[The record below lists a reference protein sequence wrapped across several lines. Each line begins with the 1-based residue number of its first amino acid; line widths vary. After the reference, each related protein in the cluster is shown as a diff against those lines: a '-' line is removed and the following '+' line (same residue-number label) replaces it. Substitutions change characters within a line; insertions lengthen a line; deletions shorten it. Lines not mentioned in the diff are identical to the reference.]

1 MVTVTLMVMV
11 TVIITSFIFSYF
23 IADKKVSC
31 WYGTYSK
38 MTWATMAALLKMRC
52 EHIKSGK
59 WFILPIFDE
68 FANNFCHLQDNL
80 PNGKSW
86 SKIEG
91 LTFQHQVGTDI
102 ARISLSEET
111 TNILY
116 AVMRMVNVKE
126 MKMISAMRII
136 MSVMVTAMVT
146 DKSIR
151 FSWPGDRNHP
161 RDWDPHHPLHLP
173 LCEDQ
178 EGMRRWKVLEVRCH
192 YQRVTWDICNFA
204 LVRQINVAKEKS
216 DPEKQSNSPA
226 WGFSNEKIPL

>member
-1 MVTVTLMVMV
+1 
-11 TVIITSFIFSYF
+11 
-23 IADKKVSC
+23 
-31 WYGTYSK
+31 
-38 MTWATMAALLKMRC
+38 
-52 EHIKSGK
+52 
-59 WFILPIFDE
+59 
-68 FANNFCHLQDNL
+68 
-80 PNGKSW
+80 
-86 SKIEG
+86 
-91 LTFQHQVGTDI
+91 
-102 ARISLSEET
+102 
-111 TNILY
+111 
-116 AVMRMVNVKE
+116 MRMVNVKE

-226 WGFSNEKIPL
+226 WGFSNEKIPSWIHYIPVWTSFFNRSLGNGWLDLDDFFGRPSWNFISDEMVKSPLARLHAPAQKFRILRKADFCPNVLRCFCALILWGKTWNFQG